1 MFEKI
6 AKNCRYGFV
15 WVSSKS
21 QEDNS
26 LLESQIDQ
34 GVSEKNIRAEVGS
47 TTDPIRERPVFH
59 NRVKKDLKEND
70 LLLDR
75 SSRNTLDFFKF

>member
-1 MFEKI
+1 MFEEI
-6 AKNCRYGFV
+6 PKNCRQGPV
-15 WVSSKS
+15 RVSSKS

-26 LLESQIDQ
+26 SLESQIDQ
-34 GVSEKNIRAEVGS
+34 GVPEKNIRAEVGS
-47 TTDPIRERPVFH
+47 NTDPIRERPVFH
-59 NRVKKDLKEND
+59 NRVEKDLKEND